1 MNLTMAE
8 SEQAIALANFP
19 STIRLA
25 NLVGYNLQQ
34 WKGVASTREHV
45 ISFGWRLSP
54 FAAHSLSAPG
64 SCKLGT
70 STLTVKQ
77 FSPIAHFAILPT

>member
-1 MNLTMAE
+1 MAE

-34 WKGVASTREHV
+34 CKGVASTREHV
-45 ISFGWRLSP
+45 ICCGWRLAS
-54 FAAHSLSAPG
+54 FAMHSLSAPG

-70 STLTVKQ
+70 STLTVK
-77 FSPIAHFAILPT
+77 